1 MKTFRERLYQ
11 TQPRVREK
19 HLRLVKTIFLR
30 KPLQKKE
37 INKIYNPFVNQVDL
51 MDLVEK
57 NEAENFEKAIQYL
70 IAKLELPGLSETY
83 QMISSQIKKISEN
96 DSLNKRL
103 GVVPVIIQMAKY
115 NPISRQC
122 ILDFRFTLK
131 KTYLRDISIS
141 ALIVRV
147 TLTVPGNWNVV

>member
-1 MKTFRERLYQ
+1 
-11 TQPRVREK
+11 
-19 HLRLVKTIFLR
+19 
-30 KPLQKKE
+30 
-37 INKIYNPFVNQVDL
+37 

>member
-1 MKTFRERLYQ
+1 
-11 TQPRVREK
+11 
-19 HLRLVKTIFLR
+19 
-30 KPLQKKE
+30 LQKKE

>member
-1 MKTFRERLYQ
+1 M
-11 TQPRVREK
+11 
-19 HLRLVKTIFLR
+19 
-30 KPLQKKE
+30 QKKE

>member
-1 MKTFRERLYQ
+1 VQ
-11 TQPRVREK
+11 N
-19 HLRLVKTIFLR
+19 
-30 KPLQKKE
+30 KK
-37 INKIYNPFVNQVDL
+37 IKKIYNPFSNQVDL
-51 MDLVEK
+51 MDLVKK
-57 NEAENFEKAIQYL
+57 NEAENIEKTIQYL
-70 IAKLELPGLSETY
+70 IAKLDLPGLSETH
-83 QMISSQIKKISEN
+83 QMMIAKIKKITKN
-96 DSLNKRL
+96 DSLNKKL
-103 GVVPVIIQMAKY
+103 DVVPVIIQMAKY